1 MRTIAIILLI
11 ASGCNKPIEDVR
23 NIDRFSADKG
33 ALIYKSSILELKIR
47 DRAFNPFDP
56 NQAAKIDSAY
66 KSNYSIVTGQK

>member
-1 MRTIAIILLI
+1 MRIIAIILLI

-33 ALIYKSSILELKIR
+33 ALIYKSAILELKIR

>member
-1 MRTIAIILLI
+1 MRIIAIILLI
-11 ASGCNKPIEDVR
+11 ASGCNKQIEDVR

-33 ALIYKSSILELKIR
+33 ALIYKSAILELKIR

>member
-1 MRTIAIILLI
+1 MRIIAIILLI

-23 NIDRFSADKG
+23 NTDRFSADKG
-33 ALIYKSSILELKIR
+33 ALIYKSAILELKIR

>member
-1 MRTIAIILLI
+1 MRIIAIILLI
-11 ASGCNKPIEDVR
+11 ASGCNKQIEGVR

-33 ALIYKSSILELKIR
+33 ALIYKSALVDLKMK
-47 DRAFNPFDP
+47 DQAFDPFDP

>member
-1 MRTIAIILLI
+1 MRIIAIILLI

-33 ALIYKSSILELKIR
+33 ALIYKSAILELKIR
-47 DRAFNPFDP
+47 DRAFDPFDP

>member
-1 MRTIAIILLI
+1 MRIIAIILLI

-33 ALIYKSSILELKIR
+33 ALIYKSALFDLKMK
-47 DRAFNPFDP
+47 DQAFDPFDP

>member
-1 MRTIAIILLI
+1 MRIIAIILLI

-23 NIDRFSADKG
+23 NINRFSADKG
-33 ALIYKSSILELKIR
+33 ALIYKSAILELKIR